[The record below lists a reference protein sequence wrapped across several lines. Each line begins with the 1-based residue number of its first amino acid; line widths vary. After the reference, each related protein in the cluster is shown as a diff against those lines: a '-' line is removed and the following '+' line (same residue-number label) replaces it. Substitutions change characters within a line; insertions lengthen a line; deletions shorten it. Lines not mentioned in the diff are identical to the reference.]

1 LAIVGSEPPA
11 SSDFKLSRVVLDE
24 LSTVG
29 VSMEVQGVTTMPG
42 RKSNRM
48 ANITATLP
56 IQLLDKID
64 EMVDED
70 KAPSRSFV
78 IREAVRKYLKDFDH
92 K

>member
-1 LAIVGSEPPA
+1 MVGERVIV
-11 SSDFKLSRVVLDE
+11 
-24 LSTVG
+24 
-29 VSMEVQGVTTMPG
+29 MPG
-42 RKSNRM
+42 RRSRRM

-70 KAPSRSFV
+70 KVPSRSYV
-78 IREAVRKYLKDFDH
+78 IREAVRKYLKEFER

>member
-1 LAIVGSEPPA
+1 
-11 SSDFKLSRVVLDE
+11 
-24 LSTVG
+24 
-29 VSMEVQGVTTMPG
+29 MEVQGVMTMPG

-64 EMVDED
+64 EMVDAD
-70 KAPSRSFV
+70 KVPSRSYV
-78 IREAVRKYLKDFDH
+78 IREAVKRYLKDVE

>member
-1 LAIVGSEPPA
+1 MDEPSMVEVP
-11 SSDFKLSRVVLDE
+11 
-24 LSTVG
+24 
-29 VSMEVQGVTTMPG
+29 MEVQGVTTMPG

-64 EMVDED
+64 EMVEED
-70 KAPSRSFV
+70 RAPSRSFV
-78 IREAVRKYLKDFDH
+78 IREAVRKYLKELER